1 MKYTIKDIANLCGV
15 GKSTVSRVLNNDPNV
30 HRETRAKIQAMIDK
44 LGFEPNRS
52 ARAMRGVLERVV
64 GIIVTRLNSPAESQ
78 TLSAILQE
86 LYHQGVTP
94 IIVESQ
100 FQPEKVK
107 QHLRFFQQR
116 QVDGV
121 VVFAFSALSPSLFS
135 VWKNAL
141 IVIARR
147 YPNIS
152 SVFYDD
158 GNAINTLMNHFY
170 QQGYRHIAYVGVE
183 ERDETTGHLRT
194 QSYLDFCRQHAIVPN
209 WVVGDLS
216 SEQAYQN
223 MHKLFDSQVEAIV
236 CATSRLAVG
245 ALKFLQKN
253 GQKQPLAY
261 IGHNEVLQYLSPQ
274 ATCLDFG
281 YSLAGKLAVEL
292 LNKQFEGD
300 NKIEQR
306 CIPFK
311 FHSTE

>member
-15 GKSTVSRVLNNDPNV
+15 GKSTVSRVLNSDPNV
-30 HRETRAKIQAMIDK
+30 HRETRAKVQAMIDK

-52 ARAMRGVLERVV
+52 ARAMRGVAERVV

-78 TLSAILQE
+78 TLSVILQE

-116 QVDGV
+116 QVNGV
-121 VVFAFSALSPSLFS
+121 VVFAFSALSPSLLS
-135 VWKNAL
+135 IWKSAL
-141 IVIARR
+141 VVIARR
-147 YPNIS
+147 YPTVS

-158 GNAINTLMNHFY
+158 ENAVNTLMNHFY

-183 ERDETTGHLRT
+183 ESDETTGHLRT
-194 QSYLDFCRQHAIVPN
+194 RSYVEFCRQHNLFPN
-209 WVVGDLS
+209 WVAGDLS

-223 MHKLFDSQVEAIV
+223 MHKLFDNQVDAIV

-245 ALKFLQKN
+245 AFKFLQKN

-261 IGHNEVLQYLSPQ
+261 IGHNDVLQYISPQ
-274 ATCLDFG
+274 TACLDFG
-281 YSLAGKLAVEL
+281 YSLAGKSAVEL
-292 LNKQFEGD
+292 LNKQFEGY
-300 NKIEQR
+300 KTIEQR
-306 CIPFK
+306 CVPFK
-311 FHSTE
+311 FHSAE

>member
-30 HRETRAKIQAMIDK
+30 RSETRAKVQAMIDK

-52 ARAMRGVLERVV
+52 ARAMRGVAERVV

-78 TLSAILQE
+78 TLSVILQE

-116 QVDGV
+116 QVNGV
-121 VVFAFSALSPSLFS
+121 VVFAFSALSPSLLS
-135 VWKNAL
+135 VWKSAL
-141 IVIARR
+141 VVIARR
-147 YPNIS
+147 YPTVS

-158 GNAINTLMNHFY
+158 ENAVNTLMNHFY

-183 ERDETTGHLRT
+183 ESDETTGHLRT
-194 QSYLDFCRQHAIVPN
+194 RSYVEFCRQHNLSPN
-209 WVVGDLS
+209 WVAGDLS

-223 MHKLFDSQVEAIV
+223 MHKLFDNQVDAIV

-245 ALKFLQKN
+245 AFKFLQKN

-261 IGHNEVLQYLSPQ
+261 IGHNEVLQYISPQ
-274 ATCLDFG
+274 TACLDFG

-300 NKIEQR
+300 KTIEQR
-306 CIPFK
+306 CVPFK
-311 FHSTE
+311 FHSAE